1 MTKLVNVSIKG
12 TLTLE
17 EDVDVKDQDLAVAG
31 YIRIDVEMIEEVAE
45 AETEEAADVMV
56 AEMVDLKK
64 Y

>member
-17 EDVDVKDQDLAVAG
+17 EDVDVKDQDLVVAG
-31 YIRIDVEMIEEVAE
+31 SIRIDVETIEEVAE

>member
-31 YIRIDVEMIEEVAE
+31 SIRIDVEMIEEVAE

-56 AEMVDLKK
+56 AETVDLKK